1 MKDLLK
7 DLCSQGVH
15 HAVTTLKPENTAQQL
30 LNHFD
35 IAQYFTLCEGADP
48 SHTILIG
55 DTVFDEQGAK
65 ENGIGFVAAAYGF
78 GFSTPPECLFY
89 AESVEALR
97 NFLL

>member
-1 MKDLLK
+1 MKSRTKTQIAADALNRLGVK
-7 DLCSQGVH
+7 D
-15 HAVTTLKPENTAQQL
+15 K
-30 LNHFD
+30 
-35 IAQYFTLCEGADP
+35 